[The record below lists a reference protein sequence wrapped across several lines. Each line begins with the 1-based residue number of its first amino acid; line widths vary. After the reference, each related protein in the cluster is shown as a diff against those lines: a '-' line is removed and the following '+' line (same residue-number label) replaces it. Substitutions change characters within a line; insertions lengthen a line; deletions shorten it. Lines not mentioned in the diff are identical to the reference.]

1 MNVWTWILSTF
12 IGLKFH
18 TPNAQQSSEIAN
30 DEVNNDPPIS
40 ITEEIAKEESG
51 LPRLV
56 DEGTYNVKV
65 GENTYKVN
73 VPEDIVI
80 DTDKLEYIANRAV
93 TRAQVKGID
102 LSQISKID
110 LVRHVGKGIEA
121 RVILTFDP
129 EKYVSIFLGNV
140 WWFLRKS
147 WMCYY
152 FEF

>member
-1 MNVWTWILSTF
+1 M
-12 IGLKFH
+12 
-18 TPNAQQSSEIAN
+18 
-30 DEVNNDPPIS
+30 
-40 ITEEIAKEESG
+40 
-51 LPRLV
+51 

-140 WWFLRKS
+140 
-147 WMCYY
+147 
-152 FEF
+152 